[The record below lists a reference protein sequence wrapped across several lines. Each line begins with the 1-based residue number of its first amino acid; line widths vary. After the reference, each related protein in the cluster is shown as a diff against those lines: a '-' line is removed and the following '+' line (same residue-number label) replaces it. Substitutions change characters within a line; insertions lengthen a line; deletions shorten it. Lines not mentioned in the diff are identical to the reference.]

1 MGNTFVFALNAIMP
15 IILLV
20 LLGYGLK
27 RIKFIDQYFVN
38 LLNKFVFRVGL
49 PILLFYNVYSIEN
62 LQDID
67 WAVVLFSVVAILSV
81 FGIGLIFVSLFIR
94 DPEQKGVI
102 LQAIYR
108 SNFAL
113 IGVPLAQAL
122 GGDHGLA
129 IVSIISA
136 FTIPL
141 LNVLSVIALTMFQ
154 RNEHGQRISLKKLII
169 TIVTNPLIIG
179 VMLGLLTLV
188 IRSLMPTRN
197 DVPVFSIRYNLTFL
211 YTFLKMMSMTASP
224 LALIALGGQY
234 EFSVVKGLAKQI
246 IIGVTWRILLVPAT
260 VLTVA
265 YFLSSSIAGIS
276 DSYPALIALF
286 GTPVAVSSA
295 IMTHEMGGD
304 RNLAGQ
310 LVVWS
315 TIGSMFTI
323 YLAIVLMRSF
333 QLI

>member
-1 MGNTFVFALNAIMP
+1 MDNTFIFALNAIMP

-20 LLGYGLK
+20 ALGYFLK
-27 RIKFIDQYFVN
+27 TIKFYDQYFVN

-49 PILLFYNVYSIEN
+49 PVLLFYNVYSIDG
-62 LQDID
+62 LKDID
-67 WAVVLFSVVAILSV
+67 WEVVLFSVAAILSV
-81 FGIGLIFVSLFIR
+81 FGIGLLLVVLFIKKS
-94 DPEQKGVI
+94 EQKGVI
-102 LQAIYR
+102 LQSIYR

-113 IGVPLAQAL
+113 IGIPLAQAL
-122 GGDHGLA
+122 GGSHALA

-141 LNVLSVIALTMFQ
+141 LNVLSVIALTIFQ
-154 RNEHGQRISLKKLII
+154 RNELGQRISLKKLMK

-179 VMLGLLTLV
+179 VLLGLMTLV
-188 IRSLMPTRN
+188 IRSLIPAEQGE
-197 DVPVFSIRYNLTFL
+197 PVFSIQKDLTFL
-211 YTFLKMMSMTASP
+211 YSFIKMLSLTASP
-224 LALIALGGQY
+224 LALIALGGQF

-246 IIGVTWRILLVPAT
+246 VIGVTWRIVLVPAV
-260 VLTVA
+260 VLYVA
-265 YFLSSSIAGIS
+265 YVFSSHISGIQE
-276 DSYPALIALF
+276 SYPALIALF

-304 RNLAGQ
+304 YKLAGQ

-315 TIGSMFTI
+315 TLGSMITL
-323 YLAIVLMRSF
+323 YLMIVLMRSL